1 MTENSFNTYEF
12 IINDDDEIM
21 LLLYSQEGSPDKPVL
36 DVMLEEN
43 KAVLYRSKD
52 KGIIIEDISDD
63 VPFKYIG
70 SALYFNSCQLPETS
84 EYPLE
89 EIKLSILG
97 YTDSTNYHINK
108 CEFDKSK
115 YFFFLSL

>member
-21 LLLYSQEGSPDKPVL
+21 LLLYSQEGSPNKPVL

-63 VPFKYIG
+63 V
-70 SALYFNSCQLPETS
+70 LDM
-84 EYPLE
+84 
-89 EIKLSILG
+89 LSDIDKILVCEL
-97 YTDSTNYHINK
+97 STEDNEDDTLLTNAYEATIN
-108 CEFDKSK
+108 
-115 YFFFLSL
+115 LL

>member
-63 VPFKYIG
+63 VLDMLSDIDKILVCEL
-70 SALYFNSCQLPETS
+70 SAEDNEDDTLL
-84 EYPLE
+84 
-89 EIKLSILG
+89 
-97 YTDSTNYHINK
+97 TNAYEATIN
-108 CEFDKSK
+108 
-115 YFFFLSL
+115 LL

>member
-63 VPFKYIG
+63 VLDMLSDIDKILVG
-70 SALYFNSCQLPETS
+70 ELSAEDNEDDALL
-84 EYPLE
+84 
-89 EIKLSILG
+89 
-97 YTDSTNYHINK
+97 TNAYEATIN
-108 CEFDKSK
+108 
-115 YFFFLSL
+115 LL